1 MVKIVKPFF
10 LLSEIRRKCKN
21 IQGEL
26 CTVKYYNTKGA
37 KVILKDGTEVFV
49 PFDALKK
56 VRLSSDFFIICFHML
71 SANRT
76 SSYFHHI

>member
-49 PFDALKK
+49 PFDALKT
-56 VRLSSDFFIICFHML
+56 V
-71 SANRT
+71 
-76 SSYFHHI
+76 